1 MNARFIPPAQAT
13 ALLILD
19 DGSTYYGNGFGS
31 ETIGVGEVCFNTS
44 MTGYQEIMTDP
55 SYAGQLITFTFP
67 HIGNTGTNEDDNETG
82 QPVAL
87 GMIVR
92 NNVTNP
98 SNWRTTSNLQSWLT
112 AHNLPGIAGIDTRAL
127 TRHIRDNGSPKGV
140 LCHRRDGQF
149 DVENLKQM
157 VKEWPGLSGM
167 DLASEVSTKDIYNW
181 ETSVFDLN
189 TNSFPFAN
197 SSTARHK
204 VVAVDYGCK
213 RNILR
218 YLAEKGCDIEVVPA
232 TTPAT
237 EILARCPDG
246 IFLANG
252 PGDPAA
258 TATYAK
264 KEITQLLDA
273 NIPIFGICIG
283 HQLLALAFGGKTVKM
298 DKGHRGANHPVRD
311 LITGRIEITSQNHG
325 FMVLK
330 DSLPDTV
337 EVTHISYLMGLWK
350 SKS

>member
-1 MNARFIPPAQAT
+1 
-13 ALLILD
+13 
-19 DGSTYYGNGFGS
+19 
-31 ETIGVGEVCFNTS
+31 
-44 MTGYQEIMTDP
+44 
-55 SYAGQLITFTFP
+55 
-67 HIGNTGTNEDDNETG
+67 
-82 QPVAL
+82 
-87 GMIVR
+87 
-92 NNVTNP
+92 
-98 SNWRTTSNLQSWLT
+98 
-112 AHNLPGIAGIDTRAL
+112 
-127 TRHIRDNGSPKGV
+127 
-140 LCHRRDGQF
+140 
-149 DVENLKQM
+149 M

-167 DLASEVSTKDIYNW
+167 DLASEVSTKDLDNW

-311 LITGRIEITSQNHG
+311 LITGRNHQPKPW
-325 FMVLK
+325 FYALK

-337 EVTHISYLMGLWK
+337 EVTHISLFDGSVEGLSHKEKPVFCTVSSRSSPGHMILTICLSGLQIPWRHIRPPNNPK
-350 SKS
+350 QYS